1 MVNSGRRPKR
11 RISGRILSFSL
22 ELSKSIRRAREAQK
36 VQQNSLSIDSRA
48 CVVCACVVC
57 AREAVNLL
65 SYIPSIEFSNEN
77 LIEFG

>member
-1 MVNSGRRPKR
+1 MVNSGRRPKQ

-22 ELSKSIRRAREAQK
+22 ELSKSIRRAREAQR
-36 VQQNSLSIDSRA
+36 VQQNSLSIDSR
-48 CVVCACVVC
+48 ACVVC

>member
-22 ELSKSIRRAREAQK
+22 ELSKSIRRAREAQR

-48 CVVCACVVC
+48 CVVCA
-57 AREAVNLL
+57 REALNL